1 MRRYEAAAATAACI
15 WLVTT
20 SAGAQACIAPST
32 ETRLTTCTERARASG
47 ERRGPRV
54 RSESTAPR
62 TAPMPDLFTLE
73 QRSPFAESGARRQV
87 ALLERERDVLR
98 RMLSRQTRGD
108 QHADVLDRMAMTL
121 EELIQARRARAGSLE
136 EAVFQARRRHPARAR
151 ALLAEQQ
158 AEQRALAAHRTELI
172 ETLAIRIR
180 DHADHRGTDQTLFAL
195 AFYLEEIV
203 QHDRARQVYLRIVR
217 DHPDSDRVPHA
228 YLAFAEH
235 AFASGELTR
244 ARDFYERVLTIEASR
259 NPVYGYALYKL
270 AWVHQNLGD
279 SRAALQSFV
288 RVLEYTRE
296 YPDRASSTSLA
307 RQVRRELVLPYASV
321 GRPDRALA
329 FFRRIACPTG
339 STPACIAEAR
349 GIFDSLGTHY
359 QGQGQW
365 ADVISTRQR
374 SMREEPDSARVCDWQ
389 LDVFEASLASR
400 PPAEQLAEARRT
412 LALRAMFVEAHP
424 EHADECSGRVAEG
437 VLLLATAWHREALG
451 SDDAPGTRS
460 SETMGRAGALYAS
473 IESELPPLGTV
484 TMPSVLAADRPTPA
498 QLAAWRGDLAYEQE
512 RWDVCASA
520 YSRALDGTTDAQLAA
535 DAAYRAVLC
544 FDRQLGERAPLARS
558 ESTDTRA
565 LTDDESRM
573 VRAFQRFTCVAPD
586 DEDQPVVLYRWA
598 QVLYGANRFDEAAVL
613 YRRVALEHPRSEV
626 GEFAANL
633 YLDSLNAMIQLR
645 DRESCEPV
653 LRAALDPLRERY
665 ACEDAPDLCGVL
677 TGLTCTLAGREA
689 EALSRAGQD
698 AAAGR
703 GLLAMLRE
711 HGDACPTR
719 DRLLFNAASY
729 FERANLVGR
738 AIRVRAVLIEQ
749 YPDGA
754 LAARAL
760 HANALSY
767 HAIALYEQAADH
779 YERYAAMAGRC
790 TSEAGLTA
798 CPDGAEGLRDAVLF
812 RLSLGQTEAAQ
823 ADVRRLERAHR
834 GTHPTLVAEA
844 VFAMGRVAPVADDAA
859 AQARHYRGFL
869 RRFGEQATPSQRA
882 QALLIVGRGHLS
894 AGQRPRALETFR
906 EVVALRESG
915 EASLSSRPEGE
926 AARERVLLRDA
937 VSEAH
942 FELAEALRERYDALA
957 FPSLRGSA
965 SVDRVNRWASEALR
979 PWVLEKMALLED
991 AAAAYRE
998 VGRLGMPRWQIA
1010 AASRQGDMVMD
1021 LVEQVRES
1029 PVPTSIARDPELLQA
1044 YLDALDDVAAP
1055 YEAVAIAGYERCLQ
1069 TATRA
1074 RWFDAR
1080 SRRCEEALHELDSAR
1095 FPMASEL
1102 RGAPTYRPASAAP
1115 PAAVSL

>member
-1 MRRYEAAAATAACI
+1 MRRYEAAAATAACV
-15 WLVTT
+15 WMMAT
-20 SAGAQACIAPST
+20 SAGAQECIPPSA
-32 ETRLTTCTERARASG
+32 TRLTECTPRARASG
-47 ERRGPRV
+47 ERRAPRV
-54 RSESTAPR
+54 RAETPARGAPA
-62 TAPMPDLFTLE
+62 TPDIFVLE
-73 QRSPFAESGARRQV
+73 QRSPFAESGRRRQV

-98 RMLSRQTRGD
+98 RLLARQPRGD

-121 EELIQARRARAGSLE
+121 EELIQARRARAGELE
-136 EAVFQARRRHPARAR
+136 ESIFRARRQSAARAR
-151 ALLAEQQ
+151 SLLAEQRN
-158 AEQRALAAHRTELI
+158 EQRALAEHRTELI
-172 ETLAIRIR
+172 ETLAVRVR
-180 DHADHRGTDQTLFAL
+180 DHRDHRGTDQTLFAL
-195 AFYLEEIV
+195 AFYLEEIG
-203 QHDRARQVYLRIVR
+203 QHDRARQVYRRIVR

-235 AFASGELTR
+235 AFAGGELGR
-244 ARDFYERVLTIEASR
+244 AREFYERVLTIEASR

-288 RVLEYTRE
+288 QVIEHTRA
-296 YPDRASSTSLA
+296 YPDRASSASLA

-339 STPACIAEAR
+339 ERPACVAEAR
-349 GIFDSLGTHY
+349 GILDSLGTHY

-365 ADVISTRQR
+365 ADAIATRQR
-374 SMREEPDSARVCDWQ
+374 SMQEEPGSSRLCEWQ

-412 LALRAMFVEAHP
+412 LALRRTFAEAHP
-424 EHADECSGRVAEG
+424 DEASACTGRVAEG
-437 VLLLATAWHREALG
+437 VLLLATAWHREAIG

-460 SETMGRAGALYAS
+460 TETMARAGALYAR
-473 IESELPPLGTV
+473 IESELPPLRSV
-484 TMPSVLAADRPTPA
+484 SMPSVVAADRPTPA
-498 QLAAWRGDLAYEQE
+498 QLAAWRGDLAYEQQ
-512 RWDVCASA
+512 RWDTCASA
-520 YSRALDGTTDAQLAA
+520 YSSALSAADDDSQLAA
-535 DAAYRAVLC
+535 DAAYGAVLC
-544 FDRQLGERAPLARS
+544 FDRQLGERAPMARS
-558 ESTDTRA
+558 DSTERRD
-565 LTDDESRM
+565 LTEDESRM
-573 VRAFQRFTCVAPD
+573 VNAFQRFSCVAPE
-586 DEDQPVVLYRWA
+586 DEDLPVVLYRWA

-613 YRRVALEHPRSEV
+613 YRRVALEHPGSEV

-645 DRESCEPV
+645 DRSSCEPV

-665 ACEDAPDLCGVL
+665 DCEAAPELCTVL

-689 EALSRAGQD
+689 EALSRAGAHGE
-698 AAAGR
+698 AAR
-703 GLLAMLRE
+703 QLLAMLRE
-711 HGDACPTR
+711 HGDGCPAR
-719 DRLLFNAASY
+719 DRMLFNVAIY

-749 YPDGA
+749 YPESA
-754 LAARAL
+754 LSARAL

-779 YERYAAMAGRC
+779 YERYAAASGRC
-790 TSEAGLTA
+790 TEEAGLDA

-812 RLSLGQTEAAQ
+812 RLSLGQAEAAQ
-823 ADVRRLERAHR
+823 ANVRRLERTHRRAH
-834 GTHPTLVAEA
+834 PELVAEA
-844 VFAMGRVAPVADDAA
+844 VFAMGRVGPVADDPA

-882 QALLIVGRGHLS
+882 QALLRIGRGHLE
-894 AGQRPRALETFR
+894 AGQRARALETFR
-906 EVVALRESG
+906 EVVAQRAPG
-915 EASLSSRPEGE
+915 EAALAEDGPEV
-926 AARERVLLRDA
+926 ARERVLLRDA

-957 FPSLRGSA
+957 FPRLRGSA
-965 SVDRVNRWASEALR
+965 SVSRVNQWASEALR
-979 PWVLEKMALLED
+979 PWVLEKMALLEE
-991 AAAAYRE
+991 AASAYRE

-1021 LVEQVRES
+1021 LVEQVRDS
-1029 PVPTSIARDPELLQA
+1029 PVPTSIARDPELLSA

-1055 YEAVAIAGYERCLQ
+1055 YEEVAIAGYERCLE

-1074 RWFDAR
+1074 RWFDER
-1080 SRRCEEALHELDSAR
+1080 SRRCEEALHELDAAR
-1095 FPMASEL
+1095 FPIASEL
-1102 RGAPTYRPASAAP
+1102 RGEPTYRPASAARP
-1115 PAAVSL
+1115 SAVSL